1 MKLLTSMKLK
11 KTYRIMIFNILKKS
25 FTHCI
30 LLILCNVTYT
40 LAQGYSDTRN
50 ITRSFAINR
59 ETNVEISN
67 KYGNMNIETWN
78 YDSVKVVITASTTAP
93 TLIDLNLAKKNV
105 DFQFINTEHYVSAK
119 TIIINPTQIMISDL
133 KSIFNKGNTMN
144 IEYKIFIP
152 KTLNIKIENRYGDI
166 YANSLAGNIT
176 INQAYGK
183 LKLNQVDGQ
192 LNLNLDY
199 VDNAEIEKITR
210 GDCDFSFSNVHVK
223 HISSMKLKSRF
234 SKIDIDDIDDL
245 QIISAHDQL
254 SIANLKSGEF
264 TNKYSQVTIDNLENS
279 VICDAKYGF
288 ITFRKTS
295 PTLTKINIGSK
306 YTDVNIYFDAETVG
320 FETEINNRKSRI
332 VYPRIY
338 ELKEETINLKECRYR
353 STGHIGK
360 ASNSNIFIDASYGT
374 ISFKQK

>member
-1 MKLLTSMKLK
+1 
-11 KTYRIMIFNILKKS
+11 MIYNILKRIVPLS
-25 FTHCI
+25 I
-30 LLILCNVTYT
+30 LLILCNVAYT
-40 LAQGYSDTRN
+40 SAQGYSDTRN

-59 ETNVEISN
+59 ETNIEISN
-67 KYGNMNIETWN
+67 KYGNMTIETWN
-78 YDSVKVVITASTTAP
+78 YDSVKVVITATTTAP

-119 TIIINPTQIMISDL
+119 TIIINPTQIMINDL

-152 KTLNIKIENRYGDI
+152 KTLNIKLENKYGDI
-166 YANSLAGNIT
+166 FANSLAGNIT

-183 LKLNQVDGQ
+183 LKLYQVDGQ

-199 VDNAEIEKITR
+199 IDNAEIDRITK
-210 GDCDFSFSNVHVK
+210 GNCDFSFSNVHIK
-223 HISSMKLKSRF
+223 HISTMKLRSRF
-234 SKIDIDDIDDL
+234 SKINFNNIDDL
-245 QIISAHDQL
+245 QLLSAHDQL

-264 TNKYSQVTIDNLENS
+264 TNKYSQITIDYLENS

-295 PTLTKINIGSK
+295 STFSKINVTSK
-306 YTDVNIYFDAETVG
+306 YTDINIYFDAENVG
-320 FETEINNRKSRI
+320 FDTEINNRKSRI

-338 ELKEETINLKECRYR
+338 ELKEEVVNLKECRYR

-360 ASNSNIFIDASYGT
+360 TSTSNVFIDAGYGT